1 VYRASWPEQAIIRGT
16 LADIAGK
23 AAAEQIS
30 RTAMIIVGRALVPGE
45 MVSRLYASEF
55 SHGYRKG
62 TD

>member
-1 VYRASWPEQAIIRGT
+1 
-16 LADIAGK
+16 
-23 AAAEQIS
+23 
-30 RTAMIIVGRALVPGE
+30 MIIVGRALVPGE